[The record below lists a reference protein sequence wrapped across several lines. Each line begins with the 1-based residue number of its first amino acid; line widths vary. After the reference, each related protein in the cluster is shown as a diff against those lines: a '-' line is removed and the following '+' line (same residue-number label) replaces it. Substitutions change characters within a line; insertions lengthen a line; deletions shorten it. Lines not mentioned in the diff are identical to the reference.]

1 MSSREVIVDRDRLA
15 GCPPRPA
22 AAARPRGGCRA
33 GLGLPSGELSWRGI
47 AADGGREVDG
57 CLPAVARTR
66 PGTSMRLI
74 DAASTRPACGSATL
88 HLAGQDMGLGASAR
102 GTARART
109 LEW

>member
-1 MSSREVIVDRDRLA
+1 VFAKLGISSGGELRRALPGLAEVA
-15 GCPPRPA
+15 G
-22 AAARPRGGCRA
+22 A
-33 GLGLPSGELSWRGI
+33 GLALPSGELSWRGI

-88 HLAGQDMGLGASAR
+88 HLPGQDMGLGASAR